1 MIVVDTSALIA
12 ILFDEPQAEACA
24 RAIRADGDRL
34 ISAGTVTECLVVA
47 ARRNADGAMARLIHG
62 AGFEIVSVTA
72 ASARRAGE
80 AYKRW
85 GKGRHPAGL
94 NFGDCFAYALA
105 QECAC
110 PLLFIGDDF
119 SKTDIESALQSVSSF
134 D

>member
-1 MIVVDTSALIA
+1 MIVVDTSALMA
-12 ILFDEPQAEACA
+12 ILFSEPQAEACA
-24 RAIRADGDRL
+24 KAIRADGDRL

-47 ARRNADGAMARLIHG
+47 TRRNADGAMSRLIEG
-62 AGFEIVSVTA
+62 AGFEIVDLTA

-105 QECAC
+105 QEHAC
-110 PLLFIGDDF
+110 PLLFIGNDF
-119 SKTDIESALQSVSSF
+119 SNTDVESVL
-134 D
+134 